1 MPPAEFALL
10 SKCARGHSNVCAEP
24 STQSGARHQFCGVAW
39 RAGAGVTSITA
50 VQRLHVAAWVE
61 LQTQRL
67 SAPTV
72 NQRLAAIRHLF
83 DWLVTGQIVP
93 HNAAASVPGTEPHHE
108 ARQNRSARCHRCAA
122 AARQH

>member
-1 MPPAEFALL
+1 VPNPPRSPALAINFL
-10 SKCARGHSNVCAEP
+10 
-24 STQSGARHQFCGVAW
+24 AW

-93 HNAAASVPGTEPHHE
+93 HNAAASVPGTEPHHSKAKPRCSMP
-108 ARQNRSARCHRCAA
+108 ARRGSCSTALM
-122 AARQH
+122 